1 MIGDVIRDAADNRAD
16 GKSNMADAIDRLGDG
31 WLEEAGITPEPE
43 AQEPEPVEAPEPKPE
58 PEQAKAEP
66 EQKAETA
73 EPEEKFN
80 PTLYRE
86 MKEERAKR
94 QAMERELQALK
105 SQQPQQPQQPA
116 KLPDAYEDP
125 QGFGDHF
132 KAEIDR
138 VRWETKAEL
147 SGFAAE
153 QKHGK
158 EAVEEAIAWAQAQA
172 ANDPTLELRVRNSAS
187 PVEFVVQEYQQ
198 SRTLQTIGGRSF
210 DEAAKAYA
218 IEQGWIV
225 SPEADAPPSPKPSPP
240 KPPRGLAST
249 PGSGSAAPKD
259 ADWGEVKFALDK

>member
-1 MIGDVIRDAADNRAD
+1 
-16 GKSNMADAIDRLGDG
+16 MADAIDRLGDG
-31 WLEEAGITPEPE
+31 WLEEAGLSPEPE
-43 AQEPEPVEAPEPKPE
+43 AEQPQPQEAPEPKPE
-58 PEQAKAEP
+58 PEQAKVEP
-66 EQKAETA
+66 EQKADIA
-73 EPEEKFN
+73 EPDEKFN

-94 QAMERELQALK
+94 QAAERERDELK
-105 SQQPQQPQQPA
+105 ARTPQQPQQQPA
-116 KLPDAYEDP
+116 KVPDAYEDP

-132 KAEIDR
+132 QARLEQ

-158 EAVEEAIAWAQAQA
+158 ETVEEAIAWAQSQA
-172 ANDPTLELRVRNSAS
+172 AADPTLELRVRNSAS

-225 SPEADAPPSPKPSPP
+225 SPEADAPPSPKPPTP

-249 PGSGSAAPKD
+249 PGTGTAAPKD